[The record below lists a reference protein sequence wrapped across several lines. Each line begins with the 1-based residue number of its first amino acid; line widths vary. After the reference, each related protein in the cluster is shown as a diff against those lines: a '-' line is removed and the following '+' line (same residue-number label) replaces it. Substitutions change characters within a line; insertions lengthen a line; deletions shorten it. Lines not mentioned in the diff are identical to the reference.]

1 VKKVESATEVGKDE
15 APPPRRRPGRP
26 RLEAPSADYVAR
38 QEEIVAKAAEVF
50 REKGYDAGTL
60 DDVAEALDFRRA
72 SLYYYV
78 RSKSHLLYLIF
89 ERALEQSL
97 RQLEEYATIEDP
109 ALRLETLIRH
119 RINRIADEPNGFT
132 VFFDQRGRLDSRYES
147 DIVDKERI
155 YFKVYREAVASAIT
169 AGAIEDVDPVYATQA
184 IFGMTNWLYKWY
196 KPERHNVDEFT
207 DVCLKLV
214 LGQQAGRRKPAS
226 KAAAPAKRAAHR

>member
-1 VKKVESATEVGKDE
+1 MKKVESTTEVGKDE

-132 VFFDQRGRLDSRYES
+132 VFFDQRGRLDTRYES

-214 LGQQAGRRKPAS
+214 LGQQAGRPKPAA
-226 KAAAPAKRAAHR
+226 KAAPAKRAAHR

>member
-1 VKKVESATEVGKDE
+1 
-15 APPPRRRPGRP
+15 
-26 RLEAPSADYVAR
+26 
-38 QEEIVAKAAEVF
+38 VAKAAQVF

-89 ERALEQSL
+89 EQALEQSL
-97 RQLEEYATIEDP
+97 RQLEEYAAIEDP

-132 VFFDQRGRLDSRYES
+132 VFFDQRGRLDTRYEK
-147 DIVDKERI
+147 DIVDKERT
-155 YFKVYREAVASAIT
+155 YFKVYREAVASAID
-169 AGAIEDVDPVYATQA
+169 AGALEDVDPLYATQA

-196 KPERHNVDEFT
+196 KPERHDVDTFT
-207 DVCLKLV
+207 DTCLKLV
-214 LGQQAGRRKPAS
+214 LGDRRSSDGNGHRKP
-226 KAAAPAKRAAHR
+226 KAPAAKRARTR